1 MPDINTINLEA
12 VRNGLLIAGR
22 FVKCLD
28 CASSAV
34 SSGGQQISPDKG
46 HLCLFIVLFSVSFKL
61 MEN

>member
-1 MPDINTINLEA
+1 MPAVSAINPEA
-12 VRNGLLIAGR
+12 VWNVLLIAGR
-22 FVKCLD
+22 FVKCLE

-46 HLCLFIVLFSVSFKL
+46 HLCLLIILLNVSFKL